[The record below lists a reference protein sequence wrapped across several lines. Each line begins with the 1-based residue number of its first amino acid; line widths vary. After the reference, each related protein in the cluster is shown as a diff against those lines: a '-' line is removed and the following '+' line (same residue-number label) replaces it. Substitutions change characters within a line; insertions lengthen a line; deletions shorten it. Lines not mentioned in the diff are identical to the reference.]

1 MKKLTWT
8 LIGIIGFMFLAIL
21 LLLNNALSV
30 TTPRIRLI
38 ERSINERDYTK
49 FIVQRGTLQ
58 DIYTSTG
65 EIVSL
70 VNPYEVTTH
79 DLSGISTDPLVVI
92 SKTIGEKF
100 IENDLLYTVGG
111 VEVFAQTDGKVIRMD
126 QSSSSFEVEILN
138 YRKLSVKTYIPQSL
152 EPFITGLSSAS
163 VVVNN
168 QTFTASIRSIGS
180 IVVDGSIEVYLSVTG
195 LTLLPGSSIPTNIQ
209 IAQYTNVSYVKSE
222 HILFELGSH
231 FIYLLSR
238 DGKTVQ
244 KLPVVI
250 VKRLQ
255 SSTII
260 QALDEQ
266 YYYREFII
274 YND

>member
-8 LIGIIGFMFLAIL
+8 LIGIIGFMLLAIL

-70 VNPYEVTTH
+70 ENPYEISTH
-79 DLSGISTDPLVVI
+79 DLSSISTDPLVVI
-92 SKTIGEKF
+92 SKSIGEKF
-100 IENDLLYTVGG
+100 VENDLLYTVGG
-111 VEVFAQTDGKVIRMD
+111 VEVFAQTNGKVIRID
-126 QSSSSFEVEILN
+126 QTTSLLEVEILN
-138 YRKLSVKTYIPQSL
+138 YRKLSVKTSIPQSL

-180 IVVDGSIEVYLSVTG
+180 LVVDGSIEVYLSVTG

-209 IAQYTNVSYVKSE
+209 VAQYTNVSYVKSE
-222 HILFELGSH
+222 YILFELGSH

-255 SSTII
+255 STTII

-266 YYYREFII
+266 YYFREFIV